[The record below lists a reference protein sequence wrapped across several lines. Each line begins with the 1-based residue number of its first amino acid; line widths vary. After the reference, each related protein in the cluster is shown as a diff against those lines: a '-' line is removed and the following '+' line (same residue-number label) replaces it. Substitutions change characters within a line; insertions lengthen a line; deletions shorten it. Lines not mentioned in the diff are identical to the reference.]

1 MMIIT
6 VDASVAVKWY
16 VQNMANEP
24 DADLAVK
31 ILIRVGAGDDL
42 LVQPPHFVAEVAGV
56 LARMKPHQAAA
67 DVAELQYLAL
77 RVVASDQIYATAINL
92 AVTLEHHLFDTLY
105 HAVALQT
112 PGCVLVTA
120 DKVYYKKAKSF
131 GQIRLLEEFEFL

>member
-1 MMIIT
+1 MILV

-16 VQNMANEP
+16 VQNAANEP

-67 DVAELQYLAL
+67 DVAELQHLAL
-77 RVVASDQIYATAINL
+77 RVVASAQVYAMAIDL
-92 AVTLEHHLFDTLY
+92 AIRLGHHLFDTLY

-112 PGCVLVTA
+112 PGGILVTA
-120 DKVYYKKAKSF
+120 DKVYYKKAKSL
-131 GQIRLLEEFEFL
+131 GQIQLLEEFEFV